1 MSITISFDERTLIQ
15 RVVIALLSLF
25 GIFLSLWLGGHLN
38 WWDWYYAIG
47 IVIATVMFLVS
58 IVILILVILAF
69 IERAISVVL

>member
-15 RVVIALLSLF
+15 RVVIVLLSLF

-58 IVILILVILAF
+58 VIILVL
-69 IERAISVVL
+69 VVLAIVDRVIKITL